1 MALHISIAAEKIT
14 EIAGWPV
21 TNSLLTT
28 WLVMA
33 VLVIL
38 ALLGTKKLKKIPS
51 TGQLIAELI
60 VGGLY
65 DFYTSILGSHTKKVF
80 PLIATIFLF
89 VLTANWFG
97 LIPGVGTIGFW
108 EPAEHAV
115 KEEVVAPAIEAVTS
129 ESKTKVT
136 NSHEEAEVEPITTVE
151 VSHEEVAPEE
161 EKLSFPLGDWQYW
174 LTGKGAPENMK
185 LLPLFRGPTADIN
198 TTLALSLIT
207 MVFVQ
212 IFGFMNVGI
221 SYLSKFI
228 NLKNPIFTFVGILEF
243 VSEIS
248 RVISFTFRLFGNI
261 FAGEVLLSVMA
272 FLFAFGLPIPF
283 LGLEI
288 FVGVIQALV
297 FSMLAAVFLNLAVQS
312 HGDDHSKS
320 H

>member
-14 EIAGWPV
+14 EISGLPV

-28 WLVMA
+28 WVVMA
-33 VLVIL
+33 VLVLL
-38 ALLGTKKLKKIPS
+38 AFLGTRNLKKIPS

-108 EPAEHAV
+108 EPSEHEAVVAGTQVESQEAVVPVDTHEVVPVSTHEEEVEAASAESFSEP
-115 KEEVVAPAIEAVTS
+115 KEETR
-129 ESKTKVT
+129 
-136 NSHEEAEVEPITTVE
+136 
-151 VSHEEVAPEE
+151 
-161 EKLSFPLGDWQYW
+161 LSFPLGDWQYW
-174 LTGKGAPENMK
+174 LTGKGSPENYK

-198 TTLALSLIT
+198 TTLALALIT

-221 SYLSKFI
+221 SYLGKFI